1 MSLPTPFLPKPKGML
16 ANVINQCGRK
26 IILINMVVKLYFPFC
41 VSAVAAGHLISFY
54 LEGNQ
59 TIIERLMSKRN

>member
-1 MSLPTPFLPKPKGML
+1 
-16 ANVINQCGRK
+16 
-26 IILINMVVKLYFPFC
+26 MVVKLYFPGY

-59 TIIERLMSKRN
+59 TIIQRLMSKRN

>member
-1 MSLPTPFLPKPKGML
+1 
-16 ANVINQCGRK
+16 
-26 IILINMVVKLYFPFC
+26 MVVKLDFPFC

-59 TIIERLMSKRN
+59 TVIQCLMSKRKLVNEGWRVTSVLGNGLKPPKPDKGC